1 MGIKFKYFSYLSVNY
16 NGDVI
21 EQLFSS
27 SSELLNLLNS
37 CFDFPL
43 NAMVYDNAL
52 TFQVHQLAKQLQ
64 EQMGHPNS
72 ELIKNYLLNKFSQF
86 ILSAND
92 ALNP

>member
-1 MGIKFKYFSYLSVNY
+1 MGFKFKYFSYLNANY

-21 EQLFSS
+21 EQLFSC
-27 SSELLNLLNS
+27 SSELLNLFNS
-37 CFDFPL
+37 CSDFVL

-64 EQMGHPNS
+64 EQTGHPNS

-86 ILSAND
+86 ILSTND